1 MFPCITIRMDSFL
14 SFLQYFLAI
23 ILILYKFIMLITME
37 IRKIMS
43 DLLHFTKKIADR
55 IKYYDAIIDFSEE
68 THWFNPFYSPK
79 DVVVIWAEDEPFN
92 KY

>member
-1 MFPCITIRMDSFL
+1 
-14 SFLQYFLAI
+14 
-23 ILILYKFIMLITME
+23 MLFG
-37 IRKIMS
+37 KIMS

-68 THWFNPFYSPK
+68 THWFNPFYTPK
-79 DVVVIWAEDEPFN
+79 EVMVIWTKDERFN